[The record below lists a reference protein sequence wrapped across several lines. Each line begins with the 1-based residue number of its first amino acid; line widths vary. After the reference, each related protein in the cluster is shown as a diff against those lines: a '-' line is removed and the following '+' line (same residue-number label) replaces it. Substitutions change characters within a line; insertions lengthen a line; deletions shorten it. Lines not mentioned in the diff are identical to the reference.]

1 MKKTHYPKF
10 LRFFDQKKF
19 DVKNNSLISNIRKI
33 NDASKKIWKSSCFI
47 NFPANDDGGELSVD
61 RLFDDFNARLDG
73 DLVPL
78 AYSMK
83 GCCEIFSKKN
93 GSLRNF
99 EFLDV
104 VDAYFRKGCEI
115 IKNNK
120 EIFLGA
126 HPINAWHPFLRV
138 IFLFKLDEVIEE
150 CRTTGV
156 KKLASAFEKTSL
168 ASKEAIE
175 DRVLYLIQRESKIL
189 TLRFDVIAINLTRYH
204 CEISLM
210 KALNELNLQVA
221 GGMLMAIS
229 VIFPRNCFD
238 LRSLNGCIGHACTF
252 ISLNKFS
259 GKEEKIFGDLMN
271 GLNDLENRELSLR
284 FIDKGET
291 DSVKKSLVGIK
302 KFRDK
307 DLNNELNDFC
317 EFMTLER
324 SILKPLIIDI
334 PKGNLKTLNNIKIK
348 TF

>member
-33 NDASKKIWKSSCFI
+33 NDASKKIWESSRFI
-47 NFPANDDGGELSVD
+47 NFPANDDGGELFVD
-61 RLFDDFNARLDG
+61 RLFDEFNARLDG
-73 DLVPL
+73 DLVSL

-83 GCCEIFSKKN
+83 GCCELLSKKN
-93 GSLRNF
+93 ESLRSF
-99 EFLDV
+99 EFVDV

-120 EIFLGA
+120 EIFLNA

-138 IFLFKLDEVIEE
+138 VFLFGLDEVVEE
-150 CRTTGV
+150 CRRTST

-168 ASKEAIE
+168 ASKKAIE
-175 DRVLYLIQRESKIL
+175 DRALYLIQRESKIL
-189 TLRFDVIAINLTRYH
+189 TLRFDVVAINLTRYN
-204 CEISLM
+204 CETSLM

-221 GGMLMAIS
+221 GCMFMAIS
-229 VIFPRNCFD
+229 VIFPKNCFD
-238 LRSLNGCIGHACTF
+238 LRLLNGCIGHVCAF

-259 GKEEKIFGDLMN
+259 GKEEKILIELMN
-271 GLNDLENRELSLR
+271 ELNDFDNRKLSLK
-284 FIDKGET
+284 FIDKCEVE
-291 DSVKKSLVGIK
+291 SVKNSFVGIK
-302 KFRDK
+302 KFK
-307 DLNNELNDFC
+307 DENLSNELNDFC

-324 SILKPLIIDI
+324 SILKPLSIDI
-334 PKGNLKTLNNIKIK
+334 SKGGVKTLNNLKIK